1 MNNPEPSSVW
11 HQAHGVS
18 LRIYQMSEAV
28 PPDLQ
33 RFIRERT
40 ILIPPNI
47 SREGTFLAPAAHL
60 HMLEEAFRQ
69 VHQLE
74 YLLLLSKD
82 LGYLAAE
89 HQERSTLDLVALR
102 KSIHEGI
109 KLLTQKQE

>member
-1 MNNPEPSSVW
+1 
-11 HQAHGVS
+11 
-18 LRIYQMSEAV
+18 MSEAV

-109 KLLTQKQE
+109 KLLTQKQG

>member
-1 MNNPEPSSVW
+1 MNNPQPPSIW
-11 HQAHGVS
+11 RQAHGVS
-18 LRIYQMSEAV
+18 LRIYRMAEAV
-28 PPDLQ
+28 PSDLQ

-47 SREGTFLAPAAHL
+47 SREGTFLAPAVHL

-89 HQERSTLDLVALR
+89 YQERSTRDLVALR
-102 KSIHEGI
+102 RSIHDGI
-109 KLLTQKQE
+109 KLLTQKQG

>member
-1 MNNPEPSSVW
+1 MNDPQQPSIW
-11 HQAHGVS
+11 RQAHGVS
-18 LRIYQMSEAV
+18 LRIYQMAEEI

-40 ILIPPNI
+40 VLIPPNI
-47 SREGTFLAPAAHL
+47 SREGTFLAPALHL

-89 HQERSTLDLVALR
+89 YQERSTQDLVALR
-102 KSIHEGI
+102 KSIHNGI
-109 KLLTQKQE
+109 KLLTRKQG